1 MTIALTI
8 VHILIAIALMA
19 FILMQEGND
28 GGLSGAIGGGSSM
41 TQSVV
46 RKKKGLEE
54 KVVKVTSILAA
65 LFFLTALVVAIF

>member
-19 FILMQEGND
+19 FVLMQEGND
-28 GGLSGAIGGGSSM
+28 GGLSGAIDGGSSM
-41 TQSVV
+41 TQSVI

-54 KVVKVTSILAA
+54 KVVRITTILAA
-65 LFFLTALVVAIF
+65 LFFLTALLIAVL

>member
-54 KVVKVTSILAA
+54 KVVKVTSILTS
-65 LFFLTALVVAIF
+65 LFFLTSLVVAIF